1 MEKSI
6 LGEAGYM
13 SGLPK
18 RALNGMIDVIKGI
31 EPDMGYQ
38 MILKVSEAESAMRE
52 SRDAQDQNGLHWVQ
66 LISRYGKLR
75 VRALVTDRVHGKE
88 LYMPMNSSVSP
99 ANLLTGSHTDK
110 ATHTPAYKEASVKMV
125 VLDEVGESP
134 LPRVNSRF
142 HRPTPQKGVEV
153 ERKWKRIDYEM
164 PNGFGQDCGCSRPEP
179 VRIPRARRA

>member
-52 SRDAQDQNGLHWVQ
+52 SRTRKTKTVCAGC
-66 LISRYGKLR
+66 
-75 VRALVTDRVHGKE
+75 
-88 LYMPMNSSVSP
+88 NSSRVTASF
-99 ANLLTGSHTDK
+99 
-110 ATHTPAYKEASVKMV
+110 ASV
-125 VLDEVGESP
+125 
-134 LPRVNSRF
+134 R
-142 HRPTPQKGVEV
+142 
-153 ERKWKRIDYEM
+153 W
-164 PNGFGQDCGCSRPEP
+164 
-179 VRIPRARRA
+179 